1 MKPVVAPLLLST
13 VAARIER
20 SRFVRQLLSRDG
32 LTRLLTHTAFIEAAQ
47 TLHARQQEDPTRPV
61 AWVMID
67 VDHFKSVNDRFG
79 HPVGDRVLASL
90 AALLRRRLRQSDRVG
105 RYGGEE
111 FATLIEELPE
121 AEVVRLVERLLAEFG
136 AMEHHAAD
144 GQPFHTTFSAG
155 VAMLKPGMSLDA
167 WKKAADDALYA
178 AKSAGRNRVMAFGG
192 ASAPRAGEHGTQGS
206 ALGTR

>member
-1 MKPVVAPLLLST
+1 ML
-13 VAARIER
+13 AA
-20 SRFVRQLLSRDG
+20 
-32 LTRLLTHTAFIEAAQ
+32 
-47 TLHARQQEDPTRPV
+47 
-61 AWVMID
+61 
-67 VDHFKSVNDRFG
+67 
-79 HPVGDRVLASL
+79 L

-111 FATLIEELPE
+111 FATLIEDLPE
-121 AEVVRLVERLLAEFG
+121 REVVRLVERLLAEFG

-144 GQPFHTTFSAG
+144 GETFKSTFSAG

-178 AKSAGRNRVMAFGG
+178 AKKGGRNRVTASSAAG
-192 ASAPRAGEHGTQGS
+192 APSKGEHGTQGS